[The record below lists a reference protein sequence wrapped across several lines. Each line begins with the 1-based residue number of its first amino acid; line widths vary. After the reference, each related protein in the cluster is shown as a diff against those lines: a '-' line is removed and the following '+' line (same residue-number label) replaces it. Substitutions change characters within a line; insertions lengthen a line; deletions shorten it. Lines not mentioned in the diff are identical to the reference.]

1 MIGAGLVGPGLGVGL
16 VIGLL
21 TGATYRRT
29 GEAAPGH
36 VGHGGAAKTNQT
48 IAIIGTS
55 HMRTSR
61 SAHAP
66 RRFQSA
72 FAARSSNNSG

>member
-16 VIGLL
+16 AIGFL

-29 GEAAPGH
+29 GEGASSH
-36 VGHGGAAKTNQT
+36 VGHGGAARANQR
-48 IAIIGTS
+48 IAIIDTS
-55 HMRTSR
+55 RMRTNR
-61 SAHAP
+61 CAHAP

-72 FAARSSNNSG
+72 YVARSSNNSG

>member
-29 GEAAPGH
+29 GKAAPGH

-55 HMRTSR
+55 RTHTNR

-66 RRFQSA
+66 RRFQLPPVA
-72 FAARSSNNSG
+72 HSSNNSG